1 MSSANTHDILIIGAG
16 IAGLGAAYRLREND
30 VVVLET
36 NNFAGGRTE
45 SRQLG
50 DYVYNAGAQVIMGDS
65 SPVAQ
70 LADELGVPRT
80 LIKKTRVPLFFHGK
94 LYSARTQPGLLNQ
107 LPLPIVEK
115 VRFALTNLA
124 IKRHYGQLVGKN
136 FDPTDPLVEQLN
148 AVTAQE
154 FLRPASDRM
163 VDLWNTISTIA
174 DGESIDCTTPY
185 HPIMIM
191 LQFLE
196 KEYAVTGG
204 THQLTLAMA
213 RKLGDRVWTNHRVLS
228 VEEKSDR
235 VEVQINSPSGPR
247 TLYAGQAILA
257 TPGPVTR
264 DLVKGLPDSKLSVL
278 ANLEYAS
285 QTSAAVLL
293 DVPTRNYL
301 PDGVWRIPVSGHRS
315 CAITDPSFFY
325 PAEYRD
331 SCGTGI
337 LRIYTGDLESRYL
350 QSLSREE
357 ALERI
362 VEDLDDMFPRIQERI
377 IDSDIRHWP
386 MANVRWRPGHTAL
399 LPKLQTPIGRLH
411 FCGDYTGAGYLNGS
425 LVSGQRAA
433 KEIKTSKGELC
444 C

>member
-1 MSSANTHDILIIGAG
+1 
-16 IAGLGAAYRLREND
+16 
-30 VVVLET
+30 
-36 NNFAGGRTE
+36 
-45 SRQLG
+45 
-50 DYVYNAGAQVIMGDS
+50 
-65 SPVAQ
+65 
-70 LADELGVPRT
+70 
-80 LIKKTRVPLFFHGK
+80 
-94 LYSARTQPGLLNQ
+94 
-107 LPLPIVEK
+107 
-115 VRFALTNLA
+115 
-124 IKRHYGQLVGKN
+124 
-136 FDPTDPLVEQLN
+136 
-148 AVTAQE
+148 
-154 FLRPASDRM
+154 
-163 VDLWNTISTIA
+163 
-174 DGESIDCTTPY
+174 
-185 HPIMIM
+185 MIM

-257 TPGPVTR
+257 TPSPVTR
-264 DLVKGLPDSKLSVL
+264 DLVKGLPVSKLSVL

-399 LPKLQTPIGRLH
+399 IPKLQTPIGRLH

-425 LVSGQRAA
+425 LISGQRAA
-433 KEIKTSKGELC
+433 REVKTSKG
-444 C
+444 